1 MNFEKV
7 KEIVEEFFNGQY
19 DVIKFLGEG
28 SYAQVYLVRHN
39 YLNDKR
45 AMKIIKEPLTN
56 TANIESIF
64 HEVQIASQ
72 LRQENIISIYD
83 AGIIYDFA
91 YFVLEYISGGDLEDF
106 RNSYI
111 KENESI
117 PIHICL
123 NIMKQILLGLNT
135 LHSSKPTIIHRDL
148 KTKNILMNYNDD
160 EDLII
165 KISDFGF
172 ARELSSKSE
181 DFEVGGTK
189 PYMAPEC
196 FKGIFSTES
205 DVYAVGVIFY
215 LLLTGSYPYNID
227 EYEIEDIVGGMPWN
241 KILKLPSQ
249 FDENIPKP
257 IDKIVMKSIQKD
269 PEKRYR
275 DANEFVED
283 LEIATENFKE
293 SSYYQDYVNEKEKP
307 EDETQEYYF
316 DYILNDNILEAFR
329 LAKMEDCFDE
339 AISILEKEVLR
350 DYEIRKTYA
359 KTLRLWKGDYPDAKL
374 ISEAFTVTLKGE
386 NYKLAIDLLNEAFA
400 YNPILKESYGH
411 FIDLWNIFIEL
422 NKDKDLKGAI
432 NALKSLMQSD
442 DRVNDIYKD
451 SIDTLMTFDKNRIL
465 EESNALAKMNKLVDA
480 SKLLEFL
487 VVSDDEIRKDYEY
500 KLSLYKQDIN
510 M

>member
-148 KTKNILMNYNDD
+148 K
-160 EDLII
+160 
-165 KISDFGF
+165 
-172 ARELSSKSE
+172 
-181 DFEVGGTK
+181 
-189 PYMAPEC
+189 
-196 FKGIFSTES
+196 
-205 DVYAVGVIFY
+205 
-215 LLLTGSYPYNID
+215 
-227 EYEIEDIVGGMPWN
+227 
-241 KILKLPSQ
+241 
-249 FDENIPKP
+249 
-257 IDKIVMKSIQKD
+257 
-269 PEKRYR
+269 
-275 DANEFVED
+275 
-283 LEIATENFKE
+283 
-293 SSYYQDYVNEKEKP
+293 
-307 EDETQEYYF
+307 
-316 DYILNDNILEAFR
+316 
-329 LAKMEDCFDE
+329 
-339 AISILEKEVLR
+339 
-350 DYEIRKTYA
+350 
-359 KTLRLWKGDYPDAKL
+359 
-374 ISEAFTVTLKGE
+374 
-386 NYKLAIDLLNEAFA
+386 
-400 YNPILKESYGH
+400 H
-411 FIDLWNIFIEL
+411 
-422 NKDKDLKGAI
+422 
-432 NALKSLMQSD
+432 
-442 DRVNDIYKD
+442 
-451 SIDTLMTFDKNRIL
+451 
-465 EESNALAKMNKLVDA
+465 
-480 SKLLEFL
+480 
-487 VVSDDEIRKDYEY
+487 
-500 KLSLYKQDIN
+500 
-510 M
+510 

>member
-1 MNFEKV
+1 
-7 KEIVEEFFNGQY
+7 
-19 DVIKFLGEG
+19 
-28 SYAQVYLVRHN
+28 
-39 YLNDKR
+39 
-45 AMKIIKEPLTN
+45 
-56 TANIESIF
+56 
-64 HEVQIASQ
+64 
-72 LRQENIISIYD
+72 
-83 AGIIYDFA
+83 
-91 YFVLEYISGGDLEDF
+91 
-106 RNSYI
+106 
-111 KENESI
+111 
-117 PIHICL
+117 
-123 NIMKQILLGLNT
+123 
-135 LHSSKPTIIHRDL
+135 
-148 KTKNILMNYNDD
+148 MNYNDD

-249 FDENIPKP
+249 FDENIPKS